1 MKMYE
6 KRVVAYLIDI
16 FLFAISY
23 EVARQLLSK
32 LVEEPTRIAI
42 FLVIPFVFRDMI
54 FRNAS
59 LGKKILGIVVL
70 DLKWQ
75 KPPIRLMLKRAVLEN
90 TKGIMHCY
98 KSFFLGEKGITLISY
113 IDWEMSDTKTFVID
127 KKMKMEIEK
136 EIPASME
143 NREEKMSA
151 LYMKR
156 MRESYYKKG

>member
-32 LVEEPTRIAI
+32 LVEEPTRIAT
-42 FLVIPFVFRDMI
+42 FLVIPFVFRDMV

-90 TKGIMHCY
+90 TMGILHCY

-113 IDWEMSDTKTFVID
+113 IDWEMSNTKAFVID

-143 NREEKMSA
+143 KREEKMSA
-151 LYMKR
+151 LYMKH
-156 MRESYYKKG
+156 MREAYYKKG

>member
-16 FLFAISY
+16 FLFAIGY

-42 FLVIPFVFRDMI
+42 FLVIPFVFRDMV

-127 KKMKMEIEK
+127 KKMKTEIEK

-156 MRESYYKKG
+156 MREAYYKKG